1 MKYHQHAPAPKKTP
15 LKTTKYIWFLPINIL
30 TVSPASLWRRSL
42 FRDEHRIAGNH
53 ASPFH
58 SKLKL
63 VRANRR
69 AKPGPCWRFK
79 LVTCFIWWELTKKKT
94 VIPAVSV
101 GKQQGK
107 SWSIDVFCM
116 VAVQNSFWMST
127 YRLCVRRCLHV
138 QENKQYFVRK
148 NCYLLNDVSITKDR
162 AWASSLMQAYG
173 RLGMQFSQMQWMYSQ
188 RYHHINPISYIRNRG
203 DV

>member
-15 LKTTKYIWFLPINIL
+15 LKTTKYICFLPINIL

-69 AKPGPCWRFK
+69 AKQGSCWRFK

-94 VIPAVSV
+94 VIPAVSA

-107 SWSIDVFCM
+107 SWSIDVFVWSLFKIPSEWAHTDCVCAHACM
-116 VAVQNSFWMST
+116 YRRTSST
-127 YRLCVRRCLHV
+127 LW
-138 QENKQYFVRK
+138 EKIATF
-148 NCYLLNDVSITKDR
+148 
-162 AWASSLMQAYG
+162 
-173 RLGMQFSQMQWMYSQ
+173 
-188 RYHHINPISYIRNRG
+188 
-203 DV
+203 